1 MSRSMWLLPA
11 AALASLAG
19 CGGSMHSA
27 DEKYYLVTALRSVE
41 YWQEA
46 ANGVTRAGSQLGV
59 VTEVAGPDNYDPK
72 AEHEQFQA
80 LLSRKPTGIAVSA
93 GDPASLKDDIDAA
106 IGEGIPVI
114 TMDSDS
120 PDSKRLFFI
129 GTDNY
134 KAGLMGGRLV
144 ASHLGGKGNVLIF
157 TFPEQPN
164 LKERLQGYRDIFA
177 EHPGI
182 HITEIVDAKGDPGVV
197 FDRTM
202 QSVDKK
208 EPVDAYVCL
217 VSIAAPEVADVL
229 NRKKVTGKL
238 VMGMDA
244 DQRTIDG
251 IQSGVITATLGQ
263 KPFTM
268 AYLSI
273 RMLDDLHHHPPAS
286 LSFDFARDSFS
297 PLPTFVDTG
306 VTLIDKSNVAEF
318 VATQKAAQAKK

>member
-1 MSRSMWLLPA
+1 MSRWMWFLPA

-19 CGGSMHSA
+19 CGGSPHSA
-27 DEKYYLVTALRSVE
+27 DEKYYLVSAATKME

-46 ANGVTRAGSQLGV
+46 GAGVAQAAKQLGV
-59 VTEVAGPDNYDPK
+59 IAESAGPDNYDPK
-72 AEHEQFQA
+72 GEHEQFQA
-80 LLSRKPTGIAVSA
+80 LLAKKPTGIAVSA
-93 GDPASLKDDIDAA
+93 GDPAALKDDIDAA
-106 IGEGIPVI
+106 IAQGIPVI
-114 TMDSDS
+114 TMDSDA
-120 PDSKRLFFI
+120 PDSKRLFFV

-144 ASHLGGKGNVLIF
+144 ANRLDGKGNVVIF

-164 LKERLQGYRDIFA
+164 LKERLAGYREIFA

-182 HITEIVDAKGDPGVV
+182 HITEIVDAKGDPGVI

-202 QSVDKK
+202 QIVDKK
-208 EPVDAYVCL
+208 EPVDAFVCL

-229 NRKKVTGKL
+229 TRKQVTGKL

-251 IQSGVITATLGQ
+251 IQKGVITATLGQ

-268 AYLSI
+268 AFLSI
-273 RMLDDLHHHPPAS
+273 KMLDELHHHPPAS
-286 LSFDFARDSFS
+286 LLLDFSRDSFS
-297 PLPTFVDTG
+297 PLPMFVDTG
-306 VTLIDKSNVAEF
+306 VTLIDKSNVAAF
-318 VATQKAAQAKK
+318 VETQKAAQSKN

>member
-1 MSRSMWLLPA
+1 VSRWMWFLPA
-11 AALASLAG
+11 AALASFTG
-19 CGGSMHSA
+19 CGGSQHSA
-27 DEKYYLVTALRSVE
+27 DERYYLVSPLTRVE

-46 ANGVTRAGSQLGV
+46 ASGVAQASKQLGV
-59 VTEVAGPDNYDPK
+59 VAEAVGTDTYDVK
-72 AEHEQFQA
+72 GEQEQFHA
-80 LLSRKPTGIAVSA
+80 LLSKKPSGIVVSA
-93 GDPASLKDDIDAA
+93 ADPASLKDDIDAA
-106 IGEGIPVI
+106 IAQGIPVI
-114 TMDSDS
+114 TMDSDA
-120 PDSKRLFFI
+120 PNSKRLFFV

-144 ASHLGGKGNVLIF
+144 ANRLDGKGNVVIF

-182 HITEIVDAKGDPGVV
+182 HITEVVDAKGDPGVI

-202 QSVDKK
+202 QAVDKK
-208 EPVDAYVCL
+208 EPVDAFVCL

-229 NRKKVTGKL
+229 TRKSVTGKL

-244 DQRTIDG
+244 DQRTIEG
-251 IQSGVITATLGQ
+251 IRNGVITATLGQ

-268 AYLSI
+268 AFLSI
-273 RMLDDLHHHPPAS
+273 KMLDDLHHHPPAS
-286 LSFDFARDSFS
+286 LVGDFSRDSFS

-306 VTLIDKSNVAEF
+306 VTLIDKSNVAAF
-318 VATQKAAQAKK
+318 VETQKAAQSKK

>member
-1 MSRSMWLLPA
+1 MSRWMWFLPA
-11 AALASLAG
+11 TALACMIG
-19 CGGSMHSA
+19 CGGSQHSA
-27 DEKYYLVTALRSVE
+27 DEKYYLVSAATKME

-46 ANGVTRAGSQLGV
+46 ASGVAQASKQLGV
-59 VTEVAGPDNYDPK
+59 VAESIGPDAYDPK
-72 AEHEQFQA
+72 GEHEQFRA
-80 LLSRKPTGIAVSA
+80 LLGKKPSGIAVSA
-93 GDPASLKDDIDAA
+93 GDPAAMKDDIDAA
-106 IGEGIPVI
+106 ISQGIPVI
-114 TMDSDS
+114 TMDSDV

-134 KAGLMGGRLV
+134 KAGLMGGRVV
-144 ASHLGGKGNVLIF
+144 ANHLNGKGNVMIF

-182 HITEIVDAKGDPGVV
+182 KITEIVDAKGDPGVV

-202 QSVDKK
+202 QVADKN
-208 EPVDAYVCL
+208 EPVDAFVCL

-229 NRKKVTGKL
+229 TRKNVKGKL
-238 VMGMDA
+238 VMGMDS

-251 IQSGVITATLGQ
+251 IQNGTITATLGQ

-273 RMLDDLHHHPPAS
+273 RMLDDLHHHPPVS
-286 LSFDFARDSFS
+286 LTDDFARDAFS
-297 PLPTFVDTG
+297 PLPRFVDTG
-306 VTLIDKSNVAEF
+306 ITLIDKSNVAAF
-318 VATQKAAQAKK
+318 VQTQKAAQKK

>member
-1 MSRSMWLLPA
+1 MWFLPA
-11 AALASLAG
+11 AALASFTG
-19 CGGSMHSA
+19 CGGSQHSA
-27 DEKYYLVTALRSVE
+27 DERYYLVSPLTRVE

-46 ANGVTRAGSQLGV
+46 ASGVAQASKQLGV
-59 VTEVAGPDNYDPK
+59 VAEAVGTDTYDVK
-72 AEHEQFQA
+72 GEQEQFHA
-80 LLSRKPTGIAVSA
+80 LLSKKPSGIVVSA
-93 GDPASLKDDIDAA
+93 ADPASLKDDIDAA
-106 IGEGIPVI
+106 IAQGIPVI
-114 TMDSDS
+114 TMDSDA
-120 PDSKRLFFI
+120 PNSKRLFFV

-144 ASHLGGKGNVLIF
+144 ANRLDGKGNVVIF

-182 HITEIVDAKGDPGVV
+182 HITEVVDAKGDPGVI

-202 QSVDKK
+202 QAVDKK
-208 EPVDAYVCL
+208 EPVDAFVCL

-229 NRKKVTGKL
+229 TRKSVTGKL

-244 DQRTIDG
+244 DQRTIEG
-251 IQSGVITATLGQ
+251 IRNGVITATLGQ

-268 AYLSI
+268 AFLSI
-273 RMLDDLHHHPPAS
+273 KMLDDLHHHPPAS
-286 LSFDFARDSFS
+286 LVGDFSRDSFS

-306 VTLIDKSNVAEF
+306 VTLIDKSNVAAF
-318 VATQKAAQAKK
+318 VETQKAAQSKK

>member
-1 MSRSMWLLPA
+1 VSRWMWFLPA
-11 AALASLAG
+11 AALASFTG
-19 CGGSMHSA
+19 CGGSQHSA
-27 DEKYYLVTALRSVE
+27 DERYYLVSPLTKVE

-46 ANGVTRAGSQLGV
+46 ASGVAQASKQLGV
-59 VTEVAGPDNYDPK
+59 VAEAVGTDTYDVK
-72 AEHEQFQA
+72 GEQEQFHA
-80 LLSRKPTGIAVSA
+80 LLSKKPSGIVVSA
-93 GDPASLKDDIDAA
+93 ADPASLKDDIDAA
-106 IGEGIPVI
+106 IAQGIPVI
-114 TMDSDS
+114 TMDSDA
-120 PDSKRLFFI
+120 PNSKRLFFV

-144 ASHLGGKGNVLIF
+144 ANRLDGKGNVVIF

-182 HITEIVDAKGDPGVV
+182 HITEVVDAKGDPGVI

-202 QSVDKK
+202 QAVDKK
-208 EPVDAYVCL
+208 EPVDAFVCL

-229 NRKKVTGKL
+229 TRKSVTGKL

-244 DQRTIDG
+244 DQRTIEG
-251 IQSGVITATLGQ
+251 IRNGVITATLGQ

-268 AYLSI
+268 AFLSI
-273 RMLDDLHHHPPAS
+273 KMLDDLHHHPPAS
-286 LSFDFARDSFS
+286 LVGDFSRDSFS

-306 VTLIDKSNVAEF
+306 VTLIDKSNVAAF
-318 VATQKAAQAKK
+318 VETQKAAQSKK

>member
-1 MSRSMWLLPA
+1 MSRWMWFLPA
-11 AALASLAG
+11 AALASFTG
-19 CGGSMHSA
+19 CGGSQHSA
-27 DEKYYLVTALRSVE
+27 DERYYLVSPLTKVE

-46 ANGVTRAGSQLGV
+46 ASGVAGASKQLGV
-59 VTEVAGPDNYDPK
+59 VAEAVGTDTYDVK
-72 AEHEQFQA
+72 GEQEQFHA
-80 LLSRKPTGIAVSA
+80 LLSKKPSGIVVSA
-93 GDPASLKDDIDAA
+93 ADPASLKDDIDAA
-106 IGEGIPVI
+106 IAQGIPVI
-114 TMDSDS
+114 TMDSDA
-120 PDSKRLFFI
+120 PNSKRLFFV

-144 ASHLGGKGNVLIF
+144 ANRLDGKGNVVIF

-182 HITEIVDAKGDPGVV
+182 HITEVVDAKGDPGVI

-202 QSVDKK
+202 QAVDKK
-208 EPVDAYVCL
+208 EPVDAFVCL

-229 NRKKVTGKL
+229 TRKNVTGKL

-244 DQRTIDG
+244 DQRTIEG
-251 IQSGVITATLGQ
+251 IRNGTITATLGQ

-273 RMLDDLHHHPPAS
+273 KMLDELHHHPPAS
-286 LSFDFARDSFS
+286 LLLDFASDSFS
-297 PLPTFVDTG
+297 PLPRFVDTG
-306 VTLIDKSNVAEF
+306 VTLIDKSNVAAF
-318 VATQKAAQAKK
+318 VETQKAAQSKK